1 MRRIARTWYERS
13 KIEILEMDMVN
24 AYLKDSPF
32 TSKQTPENE
41 IAYERLMDVRLKLV
55 DLSFEIDKYHDAY
68 MRFLTQTL
76 NSPDL
81 KNRIGKPLRREERN
95 LIDLELMIMEQV
107 QDWELDIGKVE
118 AESEWDRVQDMV
130 VTLPNDQ
137 TKTIRIS
144 AETQKRS
151 WFGLCPNSLKIGSL
165 KMCGGCKMVGYFG
178 KDDQKADWGEHKV
191 ICKAVCGL
199 MKKLGVKH
207 IMEKLNSERLVGAL
221 EHELGRSLRQEEL
234 DICQF
239 ARVCCVCGGGGANQ
253 EALKNCSRCHCVA
266 WCPACIEKGKEAHEA
281 WCHLLKTAIEDYKHE
296 KSLGHQV
303 QKFEPPIQ
311 TKYQAL
317 PASIETL
324 FEKDVAKLVSNKLP
338 GYQESE
344 LRYLTFLY
352 TCPLTVLWGAEQAG
366 LATGPVQEAEELTI
380 HLVGARTAEI
390 RHLVGWEIIALRL
403 PNLTKLHIVFI
414 GDEIITGSFPPT
426 FTYKSFAA
434 QRDKPELEVKYTFEP
449 PMLYQDYSKSSSY
462 NKPDIIA
469 ALDCGFKFYPSWDP
483 CIPSLVDQSGAP
495 LVFTEFTLQDT
506 RDNLTKVEKLV
517 GEVETVIPP
526 RRNPYCSRR
535 PVRCSDT
542 TGNYIKNSVIF
553 SNDYVCVLK
562 KKSEREKLD
571 C

>member
-1 MRRIARTWYERS
+1 
-13 KIEILEMDMVN
+13 
-24 AYLKDSPF
+24 
-32 TSKQTPENE
+32 
-41 IAYERLMDVRLKLV
+41 
-55 DLSFEIDKYHDAY
+55 
-68 MRFLTQTL
+68 
-76 NSPDL
+76 
-81 KNRIGKPLRREERN
+81 
-95 LIDLELMIMEQV
+95 
-107 QDWELDIGKVE
+107 
-118 AESEWDRVQDMV
+118 
-130 VTLPNDQ
+130 
-137 TKTIRIS
+137 
-144 AETQKRS
+144 
-151 WFGLCPNSLKIGSL
+151 
-165 KMCGGCKMVGYFG
+165 
-178 KDDQKADWGEHKV
+178 
-191 ICKAVCGL
+191 

-221 EHELGRSLRQEEL
+221 EHELGRSLRQDEL

-239 ARVCCVCGGGGANQ
+239 PRVCCVCGGGGANQ
-253 EALKNCSRCHCVA
+253 ESLKNCSRCHCVA
-266 WCPACIEKGKEAHEA
+266 WCPACIEKGKEAHEE

-366 LATGPVQEAEELTI
+366 LATGPVEEAEELTI

-403 PNLTKLHIVFI
+403 PKLSKLHIVFI

-434 QRDKPELEVKYTFEP
+434 QKDKPELEVKYAFEP
-449 PMLYQDYSKSSSY
+449 PMLYQDYNKSPNY

-483 CIPSLVDQSGAP
+483 CIPSLVEQTGAP

-506 RDNLTKVEKLV
+506 RDNLSKVEKLV

-526 RRNPYCSRR
+526 R
-535 PVRCSDT
+535 
-542 TGNYIKNSVIF
+542 
-553 SNDYVCVLK
+553 
-562 KKSEREKLD
+562 
-571 C
+571 